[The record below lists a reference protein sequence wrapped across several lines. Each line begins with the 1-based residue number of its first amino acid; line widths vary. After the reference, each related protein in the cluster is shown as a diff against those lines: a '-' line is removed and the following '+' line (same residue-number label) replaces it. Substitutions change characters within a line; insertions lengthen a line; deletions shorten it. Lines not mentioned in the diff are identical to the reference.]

1 MIIND
6 SCQLPF
12 PLRVGPVLFSFGL
25 YVLEIHESGSTCKAS
40 KHGANR
46 RKMQLFMPG
55 HMTVFRRTPEV
66 AREFLKLE
74 EVSSFD
80 KFMTMEWIIRP
91 ASDGCGERPYPT
103 MALYGR

>member
-1 MIIND
+1 M
-6 SCQLPF
+6 
-12 PLRVGPVLFSFGL
+12 PLTIL
-25 YVLEIHESGSTCKAS
+25 YVVPWDLVNDYDVFVA
-40 KHGANR
+40 GAPTGNP
-46 RKMQLFMPG
+46 KMQLFMPG

-80 KFMTMEWIIRP
+80 KFMSMEWIIRP